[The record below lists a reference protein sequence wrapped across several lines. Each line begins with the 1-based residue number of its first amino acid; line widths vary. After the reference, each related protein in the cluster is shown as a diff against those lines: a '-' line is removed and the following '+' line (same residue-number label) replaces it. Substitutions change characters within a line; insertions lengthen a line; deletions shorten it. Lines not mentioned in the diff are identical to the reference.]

1 MAGPNLKQFDFSDYQ
16 PAFDDA
22 DDLDRELQVQERP
35 RSGNRAYAHE
45 LLDYW
50 LDQESQVRHWPNLSK
65 GRVRRG
71 MHARIDDPDLIKQG
85 PTGLC
90 GPAAFL
96 RALARQDPCEFALF
110 GGLLYSCGFAN
121 LGRRGK
127 IFKKVE
133 PRLGTKASP
142 VPPDMEHT
150 DWLILASLR
159 DAYNAAFTYRWD
171 WLNQAVGMTVSTM
184 ADFFRGAGY
193 SHVVESLGGSSI
205 FKGSVSKGIENID
218 KANWY
223 FEHGYQV
230 AILIDAEILK
240 TAKPGPSPFAN
251 HWVGL
256 RSVIEVNRFRGNSW
270 TPNESERIGV
280 NVADVW
286 SWGETH
292 RIPPY
297 PQYMPFDDF
306 VRCYYGYVA
315 AKP

>member
-1 MAGPNLKQFDFSDYQ
+1 MAGPDLSRFDFSDFQ

-22 DDLDRELQVQERP
+22 GDLDKELEVRERP
-35 RSGNRAYAHE
+35 RSGNRVYAHE
-45 LLDYW
+45 LCDYW
-50 LDQESQVRHWPNLSK
+50 LTQKSKIRHWPKLSAK
-65 GRVRRG
+65 RVARG
-71 MHARIDDPDLIKQG
+71 MHARISDPDLIEQG

-96 RALARQDPCEFALF
+96 RALAREDPCEFALF
-110 GGLLYSCGFAN
+110 GAMLFSQGYAN
-121 LGRRGK
+121 LGRHGR

-133 PRLGTKASP
+133 PSFGTKTST
-142 VPPDMEHT
+142 VPPDMDHT

-159 DAYNAAFTYRWD
+159 DAYNLVFTYRWD
-171 WLNQAVGMTVSTM
+171 WLNQAMGMTVHTM

-193 SHVVESLGGSSI
+193 SQVIENLGGSAI

-230 AILIDAEILK
+230 AILIDSEILK

-256 RSVIEVNRFRGNSW
+256 RSVIAVNRFRRNAWS
-270 TPNESERIGV
+270 PNEASRMGV
-280 NVADVW
+280 NVSNVW

-297 PQYMPFDDF
+297 PEYMPFEDF
-306 VRCYYGYVA
+306 TRCYYGFVA